1 MPVIDVTKDPAACT
15 MTVTSEYDAPVERC
29 WQLWADPRQLE
40 RWWGPPVYP
49 ATFVE
54 HDLTPGKFCTYYMTG
69 PEGDTPHGWWRVV
82 SVEPPHGFEIED
94 GFGDEPG
101 NDNGMPLT
109 RMRVRLADRSGGGTR
124 MTVTSTFPSAEAM
137 AQLVEMGMEE
147 GMLLAAGQIDA
158 ILAEG

>member
-1 MPVIDVTKDPAACT
+1 MPVTDVQHDLETLTLT
-15 MTVTSEYDAPVERC
+15 MTAEFAAPVARV
-29 WQLWADPRQLE
+29 WGIYADPRQLE
-40 RWWGPPVYP
+40 RVWGPPSHP

-82 SVEPPHGFEIED
+82 AVEPPHGFEIED

-109 RMRVRLADRSGGGTR
+109 KMRVRLADRSGGGTR

-147 GMLLAAGQIDA
+147 GMRLAAGQIDA